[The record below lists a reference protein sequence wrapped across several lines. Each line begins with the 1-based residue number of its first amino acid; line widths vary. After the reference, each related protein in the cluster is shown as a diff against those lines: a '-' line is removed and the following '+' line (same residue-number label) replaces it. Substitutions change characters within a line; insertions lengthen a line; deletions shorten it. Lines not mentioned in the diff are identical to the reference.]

1 VRRNP
6 SLWLVAAVLLL
17 IVYLTWKQYPAPG
30 PSPASTTA
38 SAPATPS
45 APTPPPAAESAP
57 TESRDL
63 SIDEKRGGHT
73 LARHVGR
80 TDEQLRDRLR
90 REPNIS
96 AASTYTGRA
105 IAERTVARAL
115 ARNQSEVAKWLART
129 GQRTNLSFD
138 YRGVTD
144 EPIGRSI
151 RRGQSTSVPCID
163 AIVVLRWIERDRYF
177 VLTSYPEIRR

>member
-17 IVYLTWKQYPAPG
+17 LVYLTWKQYPAPS
-30 PSPASTTA
+30 PSPASPTA
-38 SAPATPS
+38 SVPAAPPPS
-45 APTPPPAAESAP
+45 APPAAESAP
-57 TESRDL
+57 REARDL
-63 SIDEKRGGHT
+63 AIDEKLGGHT

-80 TDEQLRDRLR
+80 TDDQLRDRLR

-96 AASTYTGRA
+96 AASTYTDRA
-105 IAERTVARAL
+105 TAERIVARAL
-115 ARNQSEVAKWLART
+115 ARNQPAVAKWLART
-129 GQRTNLSFD
+129 GPRTNLSFD
-138 YRGVTD
+138 YRGVAD

-163 AIVVLRWIERDRYF
+163 ATIVLRWIERDRYF
-177 VLTSYPEIRR
+177 VLTSYPEVRR